1 MTEVDVVLPEGVAEP
16 KSKLLAKTSA
26 APVSAKSVATAKVA
40 SDDDDDNNSN
50 NSNNS
55 NSRSEDLQQDDLQKT
70 NSKRDVEQEPET
82 KQLKQANKLKVVDAV
97 IDAKLPLDS
106 NSNTNSNSNSND
118 DCKIDGDAKQVTVEE
133 SMDVDETTE
142 EDEGDSQI
150 TSSTE
155 NGNSKDPK
163 LVDGDEG
170 AEDEEE
176 EEEVTTNGDHE
187 DTEEDHEKIGS
198 TAENSCDAEDPLGAA
213 TQPVAEQ
220 QEQVD
225 ELVTEK
231 KNSDEVDDLEEE
243 EGSQESGTA
252 KTVTDSE
259 AEAIHTEEEEEE
271 GVVESKKKETPL
283 NGFIQSP
290 EAKGAAK
297 RAPKAA
303 AADAANKA
311 NGQAST
317 AEATKCNDITGHD
330 NDEDDDAGGV
340 VNLDEDSDE
349 DEVMPEAPPATAA
362 AAAKPSKAAAPSKA
376 KSMPQAAVAVAA
388 ASSGGESSDDAVVIP
403 SDSES
408 ETGQMAVV
416 TPQQTTSKKMSPVVK
431 VTPAAAAPPP
441 PPVQDDDDDDD
452 DCVVIEDDTPPSIS
466 PSDQGVNKRKSDL
479 DDLQSNSKRQ
489 RSSTPST
496 NMVNMGTGIGLGQ
509 LTIKDARTLMPHEAG
524 PTAGAA
530 VYPVTITNAVTGVAT
545 NLGNAPPKL
554 VPMSTGISGTGLG
567 ATVQLNPPT
576 LSLTAAGLPSMT
588 NNANL
593 LPGLTDDMFVL
604 EAPSF
609 IVPYIY
615 EKPPNDNIREVI
627 RAIETKYA
635 LSPEDLAVADKLD
648 EFDMMTE
655 QNKEDK
661 LNADAQGKKKKK
673 RGDDE
678 SWSEQSDEDDDED
691 DDDDSESGVRTKVL
705 IKEANDDLTAL
716 KGAIKPAAALAASGG
731 VTSNVAAKPGQENYF
746 ESPLGKFFMDIGVGL
761 VQEYVQADLLRLQKR
776 KMRKSLTRDPKDFEM
791 AINALSGNLQASK
804 TKNAPFKFT
813 MKRCEF
819 CNFKSES
826 ALSMANHYETP
837 HMNGVLYKC
846 NFCTF
851 EIRNATEIVYHM
863 EAVHNI
869 KARLIKPLPYHQCPN
884 CGFEDNGKAK
894 LARHQPVCAKKFRPE
909 LNLAPPNDWE
919 APAKIPRIK
928 PRHGLVGTAT
938 AYQAMA
944 AQAAAQKV
952 ALANIQ
958 QQQAAAQARNLQ
970 AAALAAQN
978 AAKMRQRAPQMPKAM
993 PNANNMVRNPAPV
1006 RGTIGNNAALSLPN
1020 SYQLAA
1026 GQLVQQ
1032 ASKKP
1037 IAGQPSIS
1045 ITPLP
1050 RQSAI
1055 GSNAAAASSSKQ
1067 PTAAAPG
1074 MKPGQS
1080 PSGGNNKAQFV
1091 ICEICDGYIKDL
1103 EQLRN
1108 HMQWMHKVKI
1118 HPKMIYNRPPLNCQ
1132 KCQFRFFT
1140 DQGLERHLLGSHGLV
1155 TSSMQEAANK
1165 GKDAGRCPVCGR
1177 MYQWKLLNHVSR
1189 DHHMTLKPA
1198 HLSYKCTVCTA
1209 TFGMYKQFETH
1220 VYTAHSTVA
1229 RKAMDSKKN
1238 SAQSQSSSSS
1248 GGGGGAGLSRNSLGA
1263 ANDSLLKPLKINDEI
1278 TIIPQPASKPRITNM
1293 ESHVID

>member
-16 KSKLLAKTSA
+16 TTKLASASEADSPQNLQKPEEEERNVDEVDEEEVAEPEADANADAVAETETEAEAETEAQVESDLEKPAKEKLS
-26 APVSAKSVATAKVA
+26 
-40 SDDDDDNNSN
+40 SDDKEIAKEDVSQASPKAPAPEEIMEVDDHPTEVEEIADDDEDDSQVTD
-50 NSNNS
+50 SS
-55 NSRSEDLQQDDLQKT
+55 SKAVKQSEDLDD
-70 NSKRDVEQEPET
+70 
-82 KQLKQANKLKVVDAV
+82 
-97 IDAKLPLDS
+97 
-106 NSNTNSNSNSND
+106 
-118 DCKIDGDAKQVTVEE
+118 GEE
-133 SMDVDETTE
+133 
-142 EDEGDSQI
+142 
-150 TSSTE
+150 
-155 NGNSKDPK
+155 
-163 LVDGDEG
+163 
-170 AEDEEE
+170 A
-176 EEEVTTNGDHE
+176 TTNGDHE
-187 DTEEDHEKIGS
+187 PEDDDDVEKIGS
-198 TAENSCDAEDPLGAA
+198 TAENSCEAEDPLGAA
-213 TQPVAEQ
+213 TEEQ
-220 QEQVD
+220 DGDEV
-225 ELVTEK
+225 ELVSGTK
-231 KNSDEVDDLEEE
+231 TLPDEEE
-243 EGSQESGTA
+243 SQPSEKSEVGGEEA
-252 KTVTDSE
+252 VTR
-259 AEAIHTEEEEEE
+259 
-271 GVVESKKKETPL
+271 KE
-283 NGFIQSP
+283 NGFVVSP
-290 EAKGAAK
+290 QPASKQKE
-297 RAPKAA
+297 
-303 AADAANKA
+303 
-311 NGQAST
+311 NGQASL
-317 AEATKCNDITGHD
+317 AEAKAASQNIDGI
-330 NDEDDDAGGV
+330 

-349 DEVMPEAPPATAA
+349 DMEDLTEQKEPAKPTDL
-362 AAAKPSKAAAPSKA
+362 AAKPAAP
-376 KSMPQAAVAVAA
+376 
-388 ASSGGESSDDAVVIP
+388 ASVSGGESSDDAVLIA
-403 SDSES
+403 SDSEN
-408 ETGQMAVV
+408 E
-416 TPQQTTSKKMSPVVK
+416 
-431 VTPAAAAPPP
+431 AAAPAPAKKLP
-441 PPVQDDDDDDD
+441 LPPVKATPQLPVHPPEDDDDDDDD

-466 PSDQGVNKRKSDL
+466 PSSMKRKGDL
-479 DDLQSNSKRQ
+479 DDLQPSHKRQ
-489 RSSTPST
+489 RSSTPSG
-496 NMVNMGTGIGLGQ
+496 MGG
-509 LTIKDARTLMPHEAG
+509 LTIKDARSLMPLDGVSG
-524 PTAGAA
+524 PVASGPRDS
-530 VYPVTITNAVTGVAT
+530 VYPVTITNAVTGAAT
-545 NLGNAPPKL
+545 NLGAVPPKL
-554 VPMSTGISGTGLG
+554 VPMAGGLS
-567 ATVQLNPPT
+567 ASPAQLNPPT
-576 LSLTAAGLPSMT
+576 LSLTGGLPSMT

-615 EKPPNDNIREVI
+615 EKPPNQNICEVVK
-627 RAIETKYA
+627 ALETKYA
-635 LSPEDLAVADKLD
+635 LSAEDLAEADKGD

-655 QNKEDK
+655 QNKEGKPD
-661 LNADAQGKKKKK
+661 QEQSGKKKKK

-678 SWSEQSDEDDDED
+678 SWSEQSDDDDDDD

-716 KGAIKPAAALAASGG
+716 KGAIKPASALAASGG
-731 VTSNVAAKPGQENYF
+731 TANAGASKPGQENYF

-776 KMRKSLTRDPKDFEM
+776 KMRKSNVRDPKEFEM

-804 TKNAPFKFT
+804 TKNAPFKFR

-826 ALSMANHYETP
+826 AMAMANHYETP

-944 AQAAAQKV
+944 AQAAAQKA
-952 ALANIQ
+952 ALATIQ

-978 AAKMRQRAPQMPKAM
+978 AAKMRQRAPQPPKQ
-993 PNANNMVRNPAPV
+993 NMVRNPAPV
-1006 RGTIGNNAALSLPN
+1006 RGGNAIGAGLSLPN

-1026 GQLVQQ
+1026 GQLVQ

-1037 IAGQPSIS
+1037 MAGQPSIS

-1050 RQSAI
+1050 RQSSA
-1055 GSNAAAASSSKQ
+1055 GAGAGASSSKV
-1067 PTAAAPG
+1067 PPAAAG

-1080 PSGGNNKAQFV
+1080 PSGNNKAQFV

-1238 SAQSQSSSSS
+1238 SAQSS
-1248 GGGGGAGLSRNSLGA
+1248 GSGSGAGMSRSSLGA

>member
-16 KSKLLAKTSA
+16 TTKLASASNSPKQSKTSA
-26 APVSAKSVATAKVA
+26 
-40 SDDDDDNNSN
+40 DDDEQRVRTEDEEEQQEEEHLTEAPSKEKLELLSTGDKDIAKEDVAQASPQAPAPEEIMEVDDN
-50 NSNNS
+50 
-55 NSRSEDLQQDDLQKT
+55 EEV
-70 NSKRDVEQEPET
+70 VENEVE
-82 KQLKQANKLKVVDAV
+82 
-97 IDAKLPLDS
+97 
-106 NSNTNSNSNSND
+106 ND
-118 DCKIDGDAKQVTVEE
+118 DE
-133 SMDVDETTE
+133 
-142 EDEGDSQI
+142 DSQI
-150 TSSTE
+150 TSTS
-155 NGNSKDPK
+155 SKEHK
-163 LVDGDEG
+163 LGE
-170 AEDEEE
+170 EDEEE
-176 EEEVTTNGDHE
+176 EATTNGDGDHE
-187 DTEEDHEKIGS
+187 PEDEDDAEKIGS
-198 TAENSCDAEDPLGAA
+198 TAENSCEAEDPLGAA
-213 TQPVAEQ
+213 TVQGE
-220 QEQVD
+220 
-225 ELVTEK
+225 ELVSRK
-231 KNSDEVDDLEEE
+231 KSQLDADESMASELEDDEP
-243 EGSQESGTA
+243 TA
-252 KTVTDSE
+252 KQE
-259 AEAIHTEEEEEE
+259 
-271 GVVESKKKETPL
+271 
-283 NGFIQSP
+283 NGFAASP
-290 EAKGAAK
+290 KQKE
-297 RAPKAA
+297 
-303 AADAANKA
+303 
-311 NGQAST
+311 NGQASL
-317 AEATKCNDITGHD
+317 AETKAAVASSDS
-330 NDEDDDAGGV
+330 AV

-349 DEVMPEAPPATAA
+349 EMEEITEHKEADKPTEQ
-362 AAAKPSKAAAPSKA
+362 AAKP
-376 KSMPQAAVAVAA
+376 
-388 ASSGGESSDDAVVIP
+388 ASCSGGDSSDDAVLIA
-403 SDSES
+403 SDSETES
-408 ETGQMAVV
+408 PAPPPPV
-416 TPQQTTSKKMSPVVK
+416 KKLPPVVK
-431 VTPAAAAPPP
+431 ATPPP
-441 PPVQDDDDDDD
+441 PPVQEDEDDDDDD

-466 PSDQGVNKRKSDL
+466 PSSKRKSDL
-479 DDLQSNSKRQ
+479 DELQQPSHKRQ
-489 RSSTPST
+489 RSSTPSG
-496 NMVNMGTGIGLGQ
+496 MGQ
-509 LTIKDARTLMPHEAG
+509 LTIKDARSLMPLDGSPSSVPG
-524 PTAGAA
+524 PRDS
-530 VYPVTITNAVTGVAT
+530 VYPVTITNAVTGAAT
-545 NLGNAPPKL
+545 NLGVVPPKL
-554 VPMSTGISGTGLG
+554 VPMAGGITASP
-567 ATVQLNPPT
+567 VQLNPPT
-576 LSLTAAGLPSMT
+576 LSLTGLPSMT

-615 EKPPNDNIREVI
+615 EKPPHENICEVVK
-627 RAIETKYA
+627 AIETKYA
-635 LSPEDLAVADKLD
+635 LSAEDLAEADKGD

-661 LNADAQGKKKKK
+661 PADQADDGGKKKKKK

-678 SWSEQSDEDDDED
+678 SWSEQSDDDDDED
-691 DDDDSESGVRTKVL
+691 DDDDSESGMRTKVL
-705 IKEANDDLTAL
+705 IKEANDDLSAL
-716 KGAIKPAAALAASGG
+716 KVAIKPAAALATAGG
-731 VTSNVAAKPGQENYF
+731 VSANNPGGSKPGQENYF

-776 KMRKSLTRDPKDFEM
+776 KMRKAQVQNPKEFEM

-804 TKNAPFKFT
+804 TKNAPFKFR

-826 ALSMANHYETP
+826 AMAMANHYETP

-944 AQAAAQKV
+944 AQAAAQKA

-958 QQQAAAQARNLQ
+958 QQQAAAQARNNLQ

-978 AAKMRQRAPQMPKAM
+978 AAKMRQRAPQPPKQ
-993 PNANNMVRNPAPV
+993 NMVRNPAPV
-1006 RGTIGNNAALSLPN
+1006 RGGNSMNASLSLPN

-1026 GQLVQQ
+1026 GQLVQ

-1037 IAGQPSIS
+1037 MAGQPSIS

-1050 RQSAI
+1050 RQSSVGA
-1055 GSNAAAASSSKQ
+1055 GAGASSSKAPQ
-1067 PTAAAPG
+1067 AAAG

-1080 PSGGNNKAQFV
+1080 PSGNNKAQFV

-1238 SAQSQSSSSS
+1238 SAQSS
-1248 GGGGGAGLSRNSLGA
+1248 GSGSGAGMSRSSLGA